1 MIVHPQLAVA
11 DARWQPSLSRSQ
23 AVSIPKYPSP
33 PFKPQQQSFPGK
45 SRKTDP
51 VPDLGEDTYVGHG
64 LLAGKRALITGGDSG
79 IGAAVAIA
87 FAREGASVAIAHLPE
102 EQDDADYVVGQIE
115 KAGAR
120 ALSIPCDLS
129 QPDQIEAL
137 AAQVLE
143 VFGGL
148 EILVNNAGY
157 QRYFQSF
164 DEITL
169 DEWTKTF
176 ATNVH
181 APFYLVKQ
189 LVPHLQPGASI
200 INTASV
206 NSKDPTPNILPY
218 STTKGA
224 VANMTL
230 GLASF
235 LAEKGIRV
243 NAVLPGPIWTPFIPA
258 GMSED
263 RIKSFGSQTPFGR
276 PGQPAELASAYVMLA
291 ADSASYTSGALI
303 TIAGA
308 QTVL

>member
-1 MIVHPQLAVA
+1 MSVP
-11 DARWQPSLSRSQ
+11 D
-23 AVSIPKYPSP
+23 YPRP

-45 SRKTDP
+45 SAKTDP
-51 VPDLGEDTYVGHG
+51 VPDLGEDSYVGHG
-64 LLAGKRALITGGDSG
+64 LLQGKRALITGGDSG

-102 EQDDADYVVGQIE
+102 EQDDADYVVGQMK
-115 KAGAR
+115 KAGAK
-120 ALSIPCDLS
+120 ALSFPCDLS
-129 QPDQIEAL
+129 DPAQIEAL
-137 AAQVLE
+137 AKQVLE
-143 VFGGL
+143 ALGGL
-148 EILVNNAGY
+148 DVLVNNAAY

-169 DEWTKTF
+169 EEWTKTF

-218 STTKGA
+218 SATKGA

-230 GLASF
+230 GLAGF
-235 LAEKGIRV
+235 LADKGIRV
-243 NAVLPGPIWTPFIPA
+243 NAVLPGPIWTPLIPS
-258 GMSED
+258 GMAED
-263 RIKSFGSQTPFGR
+263 RVKTFGSQTPFGR

-291 ADSASYTSGALI
+291 ADTASYTSGALI

-308 QTVL
+308 QAVL

>member
-1 MIVHPQLAVA
+1 MP
-11 DARWQPSLSRSQ
+11 
-23 AVSIPKYPSP
+23 IPEYPRP
-33 PFKPQQQSFPGK
+33 PFKPQQQPFPGK
-45 SRKTDP
+45 SAKTDP
-51 VPDLGEDTYVGHG
+51 VPDIGKDSYVGHG
-64 LLAGKRALITGGDSG
+64 LLKGKRALITGGDSG

-102 EQDDADYVVGQIE
+102 EQDDADSVLEQI
-115 KAGAR
+115 KAAGVQGH
-120 ALSIPCDLS
+120 SFPCDLRD
-129 QPDQIEAL
+129 PAQIQTLAAGVLEAL
-137 AAQVLE
+137 
-143 VFGGL
+143 GGL
-148 EILVNNAGY
+148 DVLVNNAAY

-169 DEWTKTF
+169 DEWTRTF

-181 APFYLVKQ
+181 APFYLIKQ

-206 NSKDPTPNILPY
+206 NAKDPTPNILPY

-230 GLASF
+230 GLASL
-235 LAEKGIRV
+235 LAERGIRV

-258 GMSED
+258 GMAEE
-263 RIKSFGSQTPFGR
+263 KVKTFGSQTPFGR

-291 ADSASYTSGALI
+291 ADTASYTSGALI

-308 QTVL
+308 QAVL

>member
-1 MIVHPQLAVA
+1 MPVP
-11 DARWQPSLSRSQ
+11 R
-23 AVSIPKYPSP
+23 YPRP

-51 VPDLGEDTYVGHG
+51 VPDLGEESYVGHG
-64 LLAGKRALITGGDSG
+64 LLEGKRALITGGDSG

-102 EQDDADYVVGQIE
+102 EQDDADYVIAQIE

-120 ALSIPCDLS
+120 GISFPCDLGE
-129 QPDQIEAL
+129 PEQIETL
-137 AAQVLE
+137 VKQVLE
-143 VFGGL
+143 AFGGL
-148 EILVNNAGY
+148 DVLVNNAAY

-169 DEWTKTF
+169 EEWTKTF

-189 LVPHLQPGASI
+189 LVPHLQPGSSI

-235 LAEKGIRV
+235 LADKGIRV

-258 GMSED
+258 GMAED
-263 RIKSFGSQTPFGR
+263 KVKTFGSQTPFGR

-291 ADSASYTSGALI
+291 ADNASYTSGALI

-308 QTVL
+308 QAVL

>member
-1 MIVHPQLAVA
+1 MP
-11 DARWQPSLSRSQ
+11 
-23 AVSIPKYPSP
+23 IPDYPRP
-33 PFKPQQQSFPGK
+33 PFKPQQQPFPGK
-45 SRKTDP
+45 SARTDP
-51 VPDLGEDTYVGHG
+51 VPDIGKDSYVGHG
-64 LLAGKRALITGGDSG
+64 LLEGKRALITGGDSG

-102 EQDDADYVVGQIE
+102 EQDDADDILAQI
-115 KAGAR
+115 KAAGVQGH
-120 ALSIPCDLS
+120 SFPCDLRD
-129 QPDQIEAL
+129 PAQIQTL
-137 AAQVLE
+137 AAGVLE
-143 VFGGL
+143 AFGGL
-148 EILVNNAGY
+148 DVLVNNAAY

-169 DEWTKTF
+169 DEWTRTF

-181 APFYLVKQ
+181 APFYLIKQ

-206 NSKDPTPNILPY
+206 NAKDPTPNILPY

-230 GLASF
+230 GLASL
-235 LAEKGIRV
+235 LAERGIRV

-258 GMSED
+258 GMAEE
-263 RIKSFGSQTPFGR
+263 KVKTFGSQTPFGR

-291 ADSASYTSGALI
+291 ADTASYTSGALI

-308 QTVL
+308 QAVL

>member
-1 MIVHPQLAVA
+1 MP
-11 DARWQPSLSRSQ
+11 
-23 AVSIPKYPSP
+23 IPDYPRP
-33 PFKPQQQSFPGK
+33 PFKPQQQPFPGK
-45 SRKTDP
+45 SARTDP
-51 VPDLGEDTYVGHG
+51 VPDIGKDSYVGHG
-64 LLAGKRALITGGDSG
+64 LLEGKRALITGGDSG

-102 EQDDADYVVGQIE
+102 EQDDADDILAQI
-115 KAGAR
+115 KAAGVQGH
-120 ALSIPCDLS
+120 SFPCDLRD
-129 QPDQIEAL
+129 PAQIQTL
-137 AAQVLE
+137 AAGVLE
-143 VFGGL
+143 AFGGL
-148 EILVNNAGY
+148 DVLVNNAAY

-169 DEWTKTF
+169 DEWTRTF

-181 APFYLVKQ
+181 APFYLIKQ

-206 NSKDPTPNILPY
+206 NAKDPTPSILPY

-230 GLASF
+230 GLASL
-235 LAEKGIRV
+235 LAERGIRV

-258 GMSED
+258 GMAEE
-263 RIKSFGSQTPFGR
+263 KVKTFGSQTPFGR

-291 ADSASYTSGALI
+291 ADTASYTSGALI

-308 QTVL
+308 QAVL

>member
-1 MIVHPQLAVA
+1 MP
-11 DARWQPSLSRSQ
+11 
-23 AVSIPKYPSP
+23 IPDYPRP
-33 PFKPQQQSFPGK
+33 PFKPQQQPFPGK
-45 SRKTDP
+45 SARTDP
-51 VPDLGEDTYVGHG
+51 VPDIGKDSYVGHG

-102 EQDDADYVVGQIE
+102 EQDDADDILAQI
-115 KAGAR
+115 KAAGVQGH
-120 ALSIPCDLS
+120 SFPCDLRD
-129 QPDQIEAL
+129 PAQIQTL
-137 AAQVLE
+137 AAGVLE
-143 VFGGL
+143 AFGGL
-148 EILVNNAGY
+148 DVLVNNAAY

-169 DEWTKTF
+169 DEWTRTF

-181 APFYLVKQ
+181 APFYLIKQ

-206 NSKDPTPNILPY
+206 NAKDPTPNILPY

-230 GLASF
+230 GLASL
-235 LAEKGIRV
+235 LAERGIRV

-258 GMSED
+258 GMAEE
-263 RIKSFGSQTPFGR
+263 KVKTFGSQTPFGR

-291 ADSASYTSGALI
+291 ADTASYTSGALI

-308 QTVL
+308 QAVL